1 MNKKYLKADND
12 DEDNSV
18 FDSPSKRKL
27 NFSVKSNSFHNFTVH
42 LSETVY
48 DADYYTQIFDL
59 MLEAGENDII
69 DIMIASPG
77 GNLAGLTTLIEGI
90 RLTDAHVRAVL
101 IGECFSCASIL
112 ALHAHEVVV
121 TDSCQMLVHCV
132 RTGFGGKIVDM
143 EAFTNHTKKVT
154 DRLFHETYYG
164 FLDSSEIDAVLRGHE
179 LWLDADQVR
188 ERLERRQFLLEAEHS
203 EIKPAEPEPTKP
215 SRKKKAPTQE

>member
-1 MNKKYLKADND
+1 MNRKYLSADND
-12 DEDNSV
+12 DDENSM
-18 FDSPSKRKL
+18 FPSPEKRKL
-27 NFSVKSNSFHNFTVH
+27 NFSVKSSSFHNFTVH
-42 LSETVY
+42 LSEAMY
-48 DADYYTQIFDL
+48 DADYYTKIFDL

-112 ALHAHEVVV
+112 AMHCHEVVV

-164 FLDSSEIDAVLRGHE
+164 FLESSEIDAVLRGSE
-179 LWLDADQVR
+179 IWLDADQVR
-188 ERLERRQFLLEAEHS
+188 ARLERRQALFEEKAS
-203 EIKPAEPEPTKP
+203 EIKPVEPAPKKPT
-215 SRKKKAPTQE
+215 RKKKEPSQE